1 VFESKNIR
9 LSINN
14 NLILS
19 HYLDIWFL
27 HYGRKYFNFNAQQV
41 VGMASI
47 NQDQL
52 GAMELPLPSIEE
64 QEQIIQKF
72 EDLNDLI
79 SRTDKSIIVNLRH
92 IEKLRQSILHK
103 AFTGKLFQSEKE
115 IE

>member
-1 VFESKNIR
+1 
-9 LSINN
+9 
-14 NLILS
+14 
-19 HYLDIWFL
+19 
-27 HYGRKYFNFNAQQV
+27 
-41 VGMASI
+41 MASI